1 MMKLLNVF
9 RSGVNFP
16 DESGMSYDLVDDDS
30 GINGYNVAGFI
41 LERMEKDDVV
51 HLYDRFFVKMPSIVE
66 ICIGRTFD

>member
-30 GINGYNVAGFI
+30 GINGYNVAGLI
-41 LERMEKDDVV
+41 LEQ
-51 HLYDRFFVKMPSIVE
+51 
-66 ICIGRTFD
+66 IGRAHV

>member
-1 MMKLLNVF
+1 MIKFILILCLL
-9 RSGVNFP
+9 S
-16 DESGMSYDLVDDDS
+16 S
-30 GINGYNVAGFI
+30 GINGDNVAGLI

>member
-1 MMKLLNVF
+1 MIKFILIVCLL
-9 RSGVNFP
+9 S
-16 DESGMSYDLVDDDS
+16 S
-30 GINGYNVAGFI
+30 GINGYNVAGLI